1 MSNVI
6 SVKFP
11 QKRVTD
17 IEDQDFERSRIR
29 LLEEEISY
37 KDTLLRIFA
46 EELADATRQLFEA
59 GLLDADSEV

>member
-1 MSNVI
+1 MRNVI
-6 SVKFP
+6 SVNFP